1 VKQQKSFY
9 PDYLFE
15 ILIVTIITIEITLL
29 ISLLFPPQLGRQIDF
44 NAMYRPLPEWYFLW
58 IYELIKYFPGK
69 WTFVGSV
76 VLPSAYF
83 IIILLA
89 PFLDRSPY
97 LRLRQR
103 PIATSVAFIMV
114 VMAIVLTIISSLK

>member
-1 VKQQKSFY
+1 MKQQKSFY

-15 ILIVTIITIEITLL
+15 ILIVTIITIEITLI

-69 WTFVGSV
+69 LTFVGAVLIPSV
-76 VLPSAYF
+76 YF
-83 IIILLA
+83 LIILLA
-89 PFLDRSPY
+89 PFLDRSPH
-97 LRLRQR
+97 LHLRQR
-103 PIATSVAFIMV
+103 PVTTAIALFMLIMAV
-114 VMAIVLTIISSLK
+114 TFTIMSYL

>member
-1 VKQQKSFY
+1 MKQQKPFY

-29 ISLLFPPQLGRQIDF
+29 ISMLFPPQIGRQIDF

-69 WTFVGSV
+69 LTVVGAV
-76 VLPSAYF
+76 ILPSLYF
-83 IIILLA
+83 LIILLV
-89 PFLDRSPY
+89 PFLDRSPH
-97 LRLRQR
+97 LRLQQR
-103 PIATSVAFIMV
+103 PIAATVAVLMIIMV
-114 VMAIVLTIISSLK
+114 VVLTIMSYL